1 MSRIALKF
9 ARNEVF
15 CDNTTAA
22 TINNYDVFNLCTCIK
37 FY

>member
-9 ARNEVF
+9 ARNKIF
-15 CDNTTAA
+15 CYNTTAA
-22 TINNYDVFNLCTCIK
+22 TINNNDVFNFCTCIK